1 MAVTIKD
8 IAELAKVSK
17 GTVSRV
23 LNNAPGVGPET
34 RNRILKL
41 IQELDYQ
48 PNASARGLA
57 SRRTDNIGVIIPH
70 TGGYSMSSSYWP
82 ALLTSITEKAA
93 AKRMNILLSTT
104 RSEDDV
110 DSAYQTIL
118 KGNRIDGL
126 IIGADQF
133 GEKQLA
139 ELLLK
144 DIPFVMVG
152 KSSYISHFY
161 VDVDNV
167 GGAYR
172 MTRHLLELGHRK
184 IALLAGPRHFPSV
197 QSRVRGFQQ
206 AMNEA
211 GLEANRIY
219 YGSYTNE
226 AIEKEIFQKIIKE
239 SPPTAIFAS
248 AGDLV
253 PCVLK
258 ASREIGLNIPRDL
271 ALVSFDDH
279 PFYEYFSPTITVVKQ
294 PIHELGKA
302 AVDLLFKLLEK
313 EEPAE
318 KRIILPV
325 EIIVRGSCGSKP
337 DNK

>member
-1 MAVTIKD
+1 MPVTIKD

-23 LNNAPGVGPET
+23 LNGAPGVGPET

-57 SRRTDNIGVIIPH
+57 ARRTDNIGVIIPH

-82 ALLTSITEKAA
+82 ALLTAITEKAA
-93 AKRMNILLSTT
+93 AKGMNILLSTT

-118 KGNRIDGL
+118 KGNRIEGL

-144 DIPFVMVG
+144 EISFVMVG
-152 KSSYISHFY
+152 KSSHISHFY

-167 GGAYR
+167 GGACR
-172 MTRHLLELGHRK
+172 MTKHLIKLGHRK
-184 IALLAGPRHFPSV
+184 IALLAGPQHFPSV
-197 QSRVRGFQQ
+197 QSRVRGFKQ

-211 GLEANRIY
+211 GLESNRIY

-226 AIEKEIFQKIIKE
+226 TTEKEILQKIIKE
-239 SPPTAIFAS
+239 SPPTALFTA

-253 PCVLK
+253 PGVLK
-258 ASREIGLNIPRDL
+258 ASREMGVDIPSDL

-325 EIIVRGSCGSKP
+325 EIIVRGSCGGRPAK
-337 DNK
+337 